1 MKPRNIVSSLER
13 AALFDV
19 AVQERAL
26 AVVTLQDGDSWVT
39 FKARFLERDAKGR
52 FFVLDHLPI
61 DNETLPNLTPGQCVG
76 VSFRQRSRKLLFA
89 TVVEARG
96 HYVLDD
102 KTSVPAVRY
111 RWPASLTEFQR
122 RAYYRTPV
130 PEGVHLAAT
139 VWGGGV
145 SARVAPRAQSLP
157 VFQGELADLSC
168 GGAMILLPASVT
180 PGWTEDALLGAE
192 LQLGDEHPPIQ
203 VDARYRGT
211 RPEREQSIGIAIQ
224 FIGLEMTVDG
234 RLTLQRIAA
243 AVQRLHR
250 RSFAADRRDWN
261 SKFRS

>member
-1 MKPRNIVSSLER
+1 MKPRSIVSPHES

-26 AVVTLQDGDSWVT
+26 AVLTLQDGENWIT
-39 FKARFLERDAKGR
+39 YKARFLERDVKGR

-76 VSFRQRSRKLLFA
+76 VSFRQRSRKLLFS

-111 RWPASLTEFQR
+111 RWPTSLTEFQR
-122 RAYYRTPV
+122 RSYYRTPV
-130 PEGVHLAAT
+130 PEGMHLAAA
-139 VWGGGV
+139 VWGGGAA
-145 SARVAPRAQSLP
+145 ARAAPRAQTLP
-157 VFQGELADLSC
+157 VFHGELADLSC
-168 GGAMILLPASVT
+168 GGAMILLPASADRA
-180 PGWTEDALLGAE
+180 WADDALLGVE

-203 VDARYRGT
+203 VDARFRGT
-211 RPEREQSIGIAIQ
+211 RPERDQSIGVAIQ

-234 RLTLQRIAA
+234 RLVLQRLAA

-250 RSFAADRRDWN
+250 HSFAVNRRDWD
-261 SKFRS
+261 SKFRA